1 VPGRHNGVV
10 EEESLTLVLDET
22 EWSGSCPD
30 WFGPEEGETPPPI
43 VHLIGGWCFS
53 CAVDILE
60 MRKSVDSLPCS
71 FSE

>member
-30 WFGPEEGETPPPI
+30 WFGPEEGETPPPP
-43 VHLIGGWCFS
+43 LS
-53 CAVDILE
+53 T
-60 MRKSVDSLPCS
+60 
-71 FSE
+71 